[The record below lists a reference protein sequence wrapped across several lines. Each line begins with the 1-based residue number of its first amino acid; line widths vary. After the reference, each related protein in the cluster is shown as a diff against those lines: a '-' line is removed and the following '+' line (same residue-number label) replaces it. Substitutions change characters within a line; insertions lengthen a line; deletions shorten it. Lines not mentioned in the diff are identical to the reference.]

1 MGLEIKDILQM
12 LKNGEINE
20 EEAEKLILKIKLK
33 EEKHQAKDWSQLFDE
48 FESKVRVEFHNL
60 VSDEKNVDADWET
73 IFKKVEVKI
82 KDVINEIFSK
92 K

>member
-12 LKNGEINE
+12 LKNSEISE

-33 EEKHQAKDWSQLFDE
+33 EEKPATGGFDE
-48 FESKVRVEFHNL
+48 FESKIRVEFHNL

-82 KDVINEIFSK
+82 KDVINEMFGK

>member
-12 LKNGEINE
+12 LKNGEISE
-20 EEAEKLILKIKLK
+20 GEAEKLILKIKLK
-33 EEKHQAKDWSQLFDE
+33 EEKYQTKNWSQLFDE
-48 FESKVRVEFHNL
+48 FESKVRIEFHNL

-82 KDVINEIFSK
+82 KDAINEMFGK